1 MTREQKKAVRR
12 GLRAYGKAL
21 EAGTP
26 GDVLPGWAAI
36 VERTTDY
43 YSRHDRTCSELL
55 RLRYLERKTED
66 ETVEALYVCRST
78 YYRKELD
85 ALSTVAVYAAAAG
98 LIPG

>member
-21 EAGTP
+21 ETGTP
-26 GDVLPGWAAI
+26 DDAPPGWAEI
-36 VERTTDY
+36 VERTTGY
-43 YSRHDRTCSELL
+43 YSRHDRICAELL
-55 RLRYLERKTED
+55 RLRYLERKTEE
-66 ETVEALYVCRST
+66 ETVDALFVSRST

-98 LIPG
+98 ILTG